1 MSLFHYKTIDKDGKT
16 IEGKLEAKDKFS
28 LYRLIKA
35 DGSTVVF
42 AEEVKENKSGFS
54 SQNILPF
61 LSRVKTHDKILFA
74 RNLSKM
80 IDAGLPLTRGLSIM
94 EKEAKGEFK
103 TVLVSLNESISK
115 GKTLNES
122 MKVYPKVFSE
132 LFISMVRSGE
142 ESGNLSKSLQ
152 NVALQMEKSYQLTKK
167 IKGALIY
174 PLVIVGLMIV
184 IGILMMVYMVPTLT
198 STFRGLGVD
207 LPISTRII
215 IGISDFLIN
224 YYLLAIIG
232 AIGLFFLSSFLV
244 RTTKGKRLIDIML
257 LKMPVVKDMVRQI
270 NSARTA
276 RTLSSLMTSGVDII
290 VATNV
295 TKEVLQ
301 NSFYKEVMEEIEAT
315 IQKGVPMSKIFS
327 SHEDLYPV
335 FVSEMVSVGEETGKI
350 GDMLMSVALFY
361 EDEIDQK
368 TKDMSSVIEPFLMI
382 FIGVAVGFFAI
393 SIISPIYSVGDSIK

>member
-1 MSLFHYKTIDKDGKT
+1 MSLFHYKTINKGGKE
-16 IEGKLEAKDKFS
+16 IEGTLEAKDKFD
-28 LYRLIKA
+28 LYHLIKA

-42 AEEVKENKSGFS
+42 AEEMKENKSGFS
-54 SQNILPF
+54 ADNVLPF
-61 LSRVKTHDKILFA
+61 LNRVNNHDKILFA

-94 EKEAKGEFK
+94 EKESKGEFK
-103 TVLVSLNESISK
+103 RVLIELNDSVSK
-115 GKTLNES
+115 GNTLNES
-122 MKVYPKVFSE
+122 MKAHPKVFSE
-132 LFISMVRSGE
+132 LFVSMVRSGE

-152 NVALQMEKSYQLTKK
+152 NIAMQMEKSYQLTKK

-174 PLVIVGLMIV
+174 PVVIIFLMIA
-184 IGILMMVYMVPTLT
+184 IGILMMIYMVPTLT
-198 STFRGLGVD
+198 ATFGGLGVD
-207 LPISTRII
+207 LPMSTKII
-215 IGISDFLIN
+215 IWTSNFLVVYYAFVIMGALAFVFLIAF
-224 YYLLAIIG
+224 LLK
-232 AIGLFFLSSFLV
+232 
-244 RTTKGKRLIDIML
+244 TTKGKLMIDMTL
-257 LKMPVVKDMVRQI
+257 LKTPIIKDMVKHI

-276 RTLSSLMTSGVDII
+276 RTLSSLLTSGVDI
-290 VATNV
+290 VLATNV

-301 NSFYKEVMEEIEAT
+301 NSYYKKVLEEIEVT
-315 IQKGVPMSKIFS
+315 IQKGVPMSKVFS

-382 FIGVAVGFFAI
+382 FIGLAVGFFAI